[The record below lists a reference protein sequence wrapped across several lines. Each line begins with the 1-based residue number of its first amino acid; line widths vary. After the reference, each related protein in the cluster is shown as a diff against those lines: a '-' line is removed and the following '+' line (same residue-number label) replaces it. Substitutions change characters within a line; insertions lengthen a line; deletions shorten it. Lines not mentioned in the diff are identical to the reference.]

1 MRILLWHVHGSWTTA
16 FVQGRHDYVLPVRP
30 DRGPDGRGR
39 ARTWEWPATVVE
51 RSPAQLR
58 EESFDVVVLQRPQEL
73 ELVRQWTGRT
83 PGRDVPAIYLEHN
96 APEPHPVNSR
106 HALADRTDI
115 PIVHVTHFNQ
125 LFWDNG
131 RARSTV
137 IEHGVPDPGLQYIGD
152 YPHSAVVINEPGR
165 RGRMVG
171 ADLLAELAQDAPIDL
186 FGMGGLPATAG
197 VHQLGDVPQAR
208 MHAELAHRR
217 LYLHPVRWT
226 SLGLSLIEAMMLG
239 LPVVAV
245 AGTELHE
252 AVPPGAGVVST
263 DIRRLRAA
271 VRAFVAEPE
280 AARLAGKSA
289 REYAL
294 ARYGL
299 AAFLRDWDDRLNESV
314 AGPFSPDPRNEER
327 RMRGRE
333 Q

>member
-1 MRILLWHVHGSWTTA
+1 
-16 FVQGRHDYVLPVRP
+16 
-30 DRGPDGRGR
+30 
-39 ARTWEWPATVVE
+39 VVE

-226 SLGLSLIEAMMLG
+226 SLGLSLIEAMHLG
-239 LPVVAV
+239 MPVVALATTEV
-245 AGTELHE
+245 AE

-263 DIRRLRAA
+263 DVDVLAAALAELVADRARAEEMGAEARAA
-271 VRAFVAEPE
+271 
-280 AARLAGKSA
+280 
-289 REYAL
+289 AL

-299 AAFLRDWDDRLNESV
+299 QRFLGDWETCLAA
-314 AGPFSPDPRNEER
+314 AAPGTPQR
-327 RMRGRE
+327 RAAA
-333 Q
+333 